1 MPSLVADPRSCV
13 SPNLI
18 AALLLASRGHLCRLG
33 LPHPSVGQ
41 ILGAT
46 GATRSRAYELKVAL
60 LGLLPT
66 LERPAGRP
74 KAKPQPTPE
83 GASTVTEEVLR
94 FVMQHPG
101 CVHQRAQRQCYS
113 DGFRAFLLELRQK
126 NQQMTIEAFAQAAQV
141 PLGTLKD
148 WLRGG
153 SDDIEAPPSQ
163 ATAARTDPVTTGRL
177 ETILE
182 QWRGWKGDFGA
193 FCDHVR
199 FNLRIPYGRTLIAS
213 ILEQQGERTLQRRK
227 GRSPDEKALQ
237 GAFETFFPGAQWVG
251 DGTTIEVQINGERL
265 SYNLELMVDAH
276 SDAFVGVSFRD
287 DEDSTAVIEAFDD
300 GVSTT
305 GAPPIATLLDNRP
318 SNHTPE
324 VQEALQPALCMRATK
339 GRAQN
344 KAHVE
349 GGFGL
354 FAQRAPEIVIA
365 ADSPRELGRQ
375 VLALV
380 ALACLRTLNHKPRRN
395 RGGQSRVDLYQ
406 SAAPTPEQT
415 EQAHAAFEERVKQ
428 QEKAQK
434 TLLARQD
441 PAVRAVLDEAFARLG
456 LEDPQGNIRAAIARY
471 PLDHVV
477 NGIATFEG
485 KRRAGTLPEGVDAR
499 YLLGIVRNISQQDEG
514 LRITEALLA
523 ARLEARDLLLEP
535 LHREL
540 ASLQS
545 LLSNAPDRIKAYLD
559 RATTADRQIDR
570 LFWLT
575 AVVDS
580 INAQAAQKH
589 KALLQHASRRIHA
602 TFAMPYKERLAAVR
616 FVASRVTP
624 LR

>member
-1 MPSLVADPRSCV
+1 MSSLVTDPRSSV

-18 AALLLASRGHLCRLG
+18 AALLLASRGHLHRLG
-33 LPHPSVGQ
+33 LPHPSVEQ

-46 GATRSRAYELKVAL
+46 GATRSRAYELKVTL

-74 KAKPQPTPE
+74 KTEPQPTPA
-83 GASTVTEEVLR
+83 GPSTVTKEVLR
-94 FVMQHPG
+94 FVMQNPG
-101 CVHQRAQRQCYS
+101 CVHRRARRQCYS
-113 DGFRAFLLELRQK
+113 DVFRAFLLELFEK
-126 NQQMTIEAFAQAAQV
+126 HPKMPIEAFAQATEV

-153 SDDIEAPPSQ
+153 SAETDPTPSK
-163 ATAARTDPVTTGRL
+163 ATAVSNDPVTTGRL

-182 QWRGWKGDFGA
+182 QWRSWKGDFVS

-199 FNLRIPYGRTLIAS
+199 FNLRIPYGRTFIS
-213 ILEQQGERTLQRRK
+213 NILEQQGERTPQRRN
-227 GRSPDEKALQ
+227 GRSPDEKALR

-251 DGTTIEVQINGERL
+251 DGTTIELEINGERL
-265 SYNLELMVDAH
+265 SYNLELMVDAY

-287 DEDSTAVIEAFDD
+287 EEDSTAVIEAFED
-300 GVSTT
+300 GVSET

-324 VQEALQPALCMRATK
+324 VDEALQPSLCMHATK

-354 FAQRAPEIVIA
+354 FAQRAPEITIA

-375 VLALV
+375 ILTLV
-380 ALACLRTLNHKPRRN
+380 ALTCLRTLNHKPRKN
-395 RGGQSRVDLYQ
+395 RCGHSRVDVYQ
-406 SAAPTPEQT
+406 SGAPTPEQV
-415 EQAHAAFEERVKQ
+415 EQARAALEQRVKQ
-428 QEKAQK
+428 QEKARQ

-441 PAVRAVLDEAFARLG
+441 PVVRAILDEAFARLG
-456 LEDPQGNIRAAIARY
+456 LEDPGGNIRAAIARY
-471 PLDHVV
+471 HLDDVV

-485 KRRAGTLPEGVDAR
+485 KRQAGSLPQGVDAR

-514 LRITEALLA
+514 LQITEALLA

-535 LHREL
+535 LKREL
-540 ASLQS
+540 ASLES
-545 LLSNAPDRIKAYLD
+545 HLPDAPDRIKAFID
-559 RATTADRQIDR
+559 RATCAGRQIDR

-589 KALLQHASRRIHA
+589 NALLKYASRRIHN

-616 FVASRVTP
+616 FVVSRVIP

>member
-1 MPSLVADPRSCV
+1 MPSLVAYPRFSV

-18 AALLLASRGHLCRLG
+18 AALLLACRGHLHRLE
-33 LPHPSVGQ
+33 LPHPSVEQ

-74 KAKPQPTPE
+74 KAQPQQTPE
-83 GASTVTEEVLR
+83 NACTVTEEVLR
-94 FVMQHPG
+94 FVMRHPG
-101 CVHQRAQRQCYS
+101 CVHQRAQRQRYS
-113 DGFRAFLLELRQK
+113 DGFRAFLLKLFEK
-126 NQQMTIEAFAQAAQV
+126 YPKMPIKSFAQAAGV
-141 PLGTLKD
+141 PLGTIKD

-153 SDDIEAPPSQ
+153 SADTDPTPSK
-163 ATAARTDPVTTGRL
+163 ATVVSNDPVTTGRL

-182 QWRGWKGDFGA
+182 QWRGWKGDFGT

-199 FNLRIPYGRTLIAS
+199 FNLRIPYGRTLIGN
-213 ILEQQGERTLQRRK
+213 ILEQQGERTPQRRT
-227 GRSPDEKALQ
+227 GRSPDEKALR
-237 GAFETFFPGAQWVG
+237 GAFETFFAGAQWVG
-251 DGTTIEVQINGERL
+251 DGTPIEVEINGKRIRF
-265 SYNLELMVDAH
+265 NLELMVDPY
-276 SDAFVGVSFRD
+276 SGAFVGVSFRD
-287 DEDSTAVIEAFDD
+287 EEDSTAVIEAFDD
-300 GVSTT
+300 GVNAT

-324 VQEALQPALCMRATK
+324 VEEAIQPSLCMHATK
-339 GRAQN
+339 GRPQN

-354 FAQRAPEIVIA
+354 FAQRAPEIAIA
-365 ADSPRELGRQ
+365 AETPRELGRQ
-375 VLALV
+375 VLTLV
-380 ALACLRTLNHKPRRN
+380 ALTCLRTLNHKPRKN

-406 SAAPTPEQT
+406 SGAPTPEQA
-415 EQAHAAFEERVKQ
+415 EQARAALERRVKQ
-428 QEKAQK
+428 QDKAHQ
-434 TLLARQD
+434 TLLARQN
-441 PAVRAVLDEAFARLG
+441 PVVRALLDEAFARLG

-471 PLDHVV
+471 PLDDVV

-485 KRRAGTLPEGVDAR
+485 KRCARTLPPGVDAR

-523 ARLEARDLLLEP
+523 ARLEAHDLLLEP
-535 LHREL
+535 LQREL
-540 ASLQS
+540 ASLES
-545 LLSNAPDRIKAYLD
+545 LLSDATDRINALLD
-559 RATTADRQIDR
+559 RATSADRQIDR

-575 AVVDS
+575 AVVDA
-580 INAQAAQKH
+580 INAQAVEKH
-589 KALLQHASRRIHA
+589 AALLQHASRRIHN

-616 FVASRVTP
+616 FVASRVIP